1 MTPQLTAIRGVI
13 RELSSLAVQKAVLEA
28 SGGDTTAV
36 ERQITAF
43 RTVVVGLQ
51 AALVPKPGSDGG
63 AQPGH
68 ASPDAGSQPA
78 GAAPGP
84 PSPAAA
90 RFLEAME
97 ELRVAEAQLHE
108 APEAPQAAAASA
120 ALPAE
125 PAPARQSG
133 SPAAAAVPS
142 RPPAAALPVT
152 AGAAKDAGVA
162 APPAPGKYMW
172 TAPPMPPPKPAPPAQ
187 PASPPAAPAA
197 APAVVAAPPA
207 AAPPVVAAPP
217 AAPAP
222 AVEAAAPPAG
232 NSRAIA
238 AQKAR
243 LERQAAML
251 AAELATAR
259 EESSPR
265 VEAPPAEG
273 GADAAPAASAPA
285 PSSPGMDA
293 ATSAKVEVL
302 EAEIASLQSEILR
315 LTSCSWLDT
324 TVLAT
329 QMTDASA
336 LIASVHAWA
345 AQSTQAALEEA
356 LASTQKAL
364 DAAAGAVPALTTLE
378 APAVPSPLDAIA
390 SFVAAEFQPF
400 SLRGA
405 MTVQADEPDTTVAAA
420 HAEAYSRAA
429 ALPPAARPAAPN
441 MSPPFRSRPV
451 WSEPPALQHT
461 SATTTVAL
469 PADLLSALPP
479 ELSAQLLRAAEEVAK
494 PLDEPNTLQDFASA
508 MRRETEERR
517 RRQLAAARAAA
528 AAAQPAEELDSMD
541 AGGVL

>member
-1 MTPQLTAIRGVI
+1 MASEAPQMTPQLTAIRGVI
-13 RELSSLAVQKAVLEA
+13 RELSSLAVQKAALEA

-51 AALVPKPGSDGG
+51 AALVPKPGSEGS
-63 AQPGH
+63 AQAAF
-68 ASPDAGSQPA
+68 ASPDAASQAA

-84 PSPAAA
+84 PSAAAA

-97 ELRVAEAQLHE
+97 ELRVAEAQLHD
-108 APEAPQAAAASA
+108 APEVPQAAAVSITP
-120 ALPAE
+120 PAK

-142 RPPAAALPVT
+142 RPPAAALPVA
-152 AGAAKDAGVA
+152 AGAPKDASPA
-162 APPAPGKYMW
+162 APPAHQYMW
-172 TAPPMPPPKPAPPAQ
+172 TAPPMPPKPAPPAQ

-197 APAVVAAPPA
+197 APVVAAPPPA
-207 AAPPVVAAPP
+207 AAPPVMAAPP
-217 AAPAP
+217 AAP

-265 VEAPPAEG
+265 VEALPAAK
-273 GADAAPAASAPA
+273 GAAHAASAASAPQ
-285 PSSPGMDA
+285 SGSPGMEA

-302 EAEIASLQSEILR
+302 EAEIASLQSEIAR

-324 TVLAT
+324 SALAT

-345 AQSTQAALEEA
+345 AQSTQTALEEA

-364 DAAAGAVPALTTLE
+364 DAAAGAVPALPKLE
-378 APAVPSPLDAIA
+378 APAVPSPLDAIV

-400 SLRGA
+400 SLR
-405 MTVQADEPDTTVAAA
+405 QATPVKEDEPEDT
-420 HAEAYSRAA
+420 AEASLSRAA
-429 ALPPAARPAAPN
+429 SLPPAAQPAAPS
-441 MSPPFRSRPV
+441 MSPPFRSQPV

-461 SATTTVAL
+461 SATTVVAL